1 MPLISSTTVF
11 FSTSLNRSLAVAFLD
26 PMAQPQH
33 QLQNILFEIELEIRL
48 ISEPFGDISY
58 LSNIPSE
65 SEVYC
70 LW

>member
-1 MPLISSTTVF
+1 
-11 FSTSLNRSLAVAFLD
+11 
-26 PMAQPQH
+26 MAQPQH

-65 SEVYC
+65 SEVYRYIYMC
-70 LW
+70 CEHQK